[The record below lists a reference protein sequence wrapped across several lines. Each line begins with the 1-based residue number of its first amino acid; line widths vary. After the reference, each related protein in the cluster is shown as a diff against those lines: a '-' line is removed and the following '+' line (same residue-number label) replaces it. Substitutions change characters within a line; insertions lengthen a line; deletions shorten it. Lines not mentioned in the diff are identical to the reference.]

1 LKIKTK
7 TVLEMLNLQQSPFFF
22 IFLKSFIPEYK
33 QNIMLIASNLT
44 DNSFLRQY
52 ELKMGNQM
60 ATIEYSQ
67 QERKIFLTK
76 LNIPTNLEIDDFS
89 EKFIK
94 LVLEDISE
102 KNISVVPTS
111 PPIAKFIKRNRRY
124 KKMLPV
130 GIRI

>member
-1 LKIKTK
+1 
-7 TVLEMLNLQQSPFFF
+7 
-22 IFLKSFIPEYK
+22 
-33 QNIMLIASNLT
+33 MLIASNLT

-52 ELKMGNQM
+52 ELKIGNQM

-76 LNIPTNLEIDDFS
+76 LNIPTNLDIDDFS

-111 PPIAKFIKRNRRY
+111 PPIAKSIKRNRRY

>member
-1 LKIKTK
+1 
-7 TVLEMLNLQQSPFFF
+7 MLL
-22 IFLKSFIPEYK
+22 
-33 QNIMLIASNLT
+33 ASNLI
-44 DNSFLRQY
+44 DNNFLRQY
-52 ELKMGNQM
+52 EIKVGKQM

-76 LNIPTNLEIDDFS
+76 LNIPNNIELDDFS

-111 PPIAKFIKRNRRY
+111 PAIAKFIKRNRRY